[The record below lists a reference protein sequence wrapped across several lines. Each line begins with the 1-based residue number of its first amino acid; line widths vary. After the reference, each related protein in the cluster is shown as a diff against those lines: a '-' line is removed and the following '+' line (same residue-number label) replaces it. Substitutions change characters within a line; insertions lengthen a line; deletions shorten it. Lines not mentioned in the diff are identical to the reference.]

1 LDTFDVRLLLG
12 VFLASGYLTK
22 RKGPCKDHVEAT
34 LNGGIKDTAFLEE
47 KITEIRQSVPTR
59 ATIQPYQTPK
69 RESGNRTTVLRFRFK
84 SPSLKLIYNL
94 LYPDGER
101 EITRAALSLLGGRA
115 AAWLWAEG
123 CLPQR
128 NGSAILSHVGR
139 FNDEAALI
147 SGWLELLTGASSCI
161 THSWRHPRL
170 VFEPGDV
177 ELVFAAL
184 HPYAPQTRE
193 HLFRPWPQGVD

>member
-22 RKGPCKDHVEAT
+22 KKGPCKDHVEAT
-34 LNGGIKDTAFLEE
+34 LNGSPRDSAFLEE

-59 ATIQPYQTPK
+59 ATIQPYQTPR

-94 LYPDGER
+94 LYPDGEK
-101 EITRAALSLLGGRA
+101 EITRAALSLLGGRG

-128 NGSAILSHVGR
+128 NGSVILSHVGR
-139 FNDEAALI
+139 FTDEAALV
-147 SGWLELLTGASSCI
+147 SGWIQLLTGASSSV
-161 THSWRHPRL
+161 THSWKYPRL
-170 VFEPGDV
+170 VFEPDDV
-177 ELVFAAL
+177 ALVFAAL
-184 HPYAPQTRE
+184 HSYAPRSRE
-193 HLFRPWPQGVD
+193 HLFCPWPGGAT